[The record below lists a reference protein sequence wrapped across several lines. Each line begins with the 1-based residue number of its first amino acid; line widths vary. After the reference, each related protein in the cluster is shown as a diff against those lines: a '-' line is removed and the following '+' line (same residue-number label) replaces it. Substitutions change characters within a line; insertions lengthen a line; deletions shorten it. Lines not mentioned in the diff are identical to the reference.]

1 MSTVPRLTVPAST
14 DADEV
19 YAAYLAWAEAQG
31 LTLYPHQDEAIIEVL
46 SGAHVVLATP
56 TGSGKTLVA
65 TAASTPPRSRRW
77 SRRSSSTCA
86 ICWVRSGW
94 AC

>member
-1 MSTVPRLTVPAST
+1 MSTVPRLTVPASA

-56 TGSGKTLVA
+56 TGSG
-65 TAASTPPRSRRW
+65 
-77 SRRSSSTCA
+77 RRSSPRPPISRLSRPT
-86 ICWVRSGW
+86 G
-94 AC
+94 